1 MTGTTRAEWGVED
14 APARAQPRVARGR
27 EGGTDLAIH
36 RRAMTRLLPLALL
49 ALLPAGCNRSS
60 AAPSRAAPAP
70 RVARENREHDA
81 EEAERRL
88 PQYPLAVR
96 VNGAPAADWRPEQV
110 AQIPALK
117 VQNKQGEV
125 REAWAL
131 DDLAHKL
138 VGPTAHVTALL
149 GANDKRVPVDAA
161 AASTLVLRVT
171 RDGDYKA
178 QSRDGKPLLHE
189 VLGVELAR

>member
-1 MTGTTRAEWGVED
+1 
-14 APARAQPRVARGR
+14 
-27 EGGTDLAIH
+27 
-36 RRAMTRLLPLALL
+36 MTRLLPLALL
-49 ALLPAGCNRSS
+49 ALLPTGCNRSS
-60 AAPSRAAPAP
+60 AAPSRGAPAP
-70 RVARENREHDA
+70 QVARENREHDA

-110 AQIPALK
+110 AQVPALK

-125 REAWAL
+125 REAWSV

-149 GANDKRVPVDAA
+149 GPNDKRVSVDATA
-161 AASTLVLRVT
+161 ARTLVLRVT

-178 QSRDGKPLLHE
+178 QSREGNPLMHD
-189 VLGVELAR
+189 VRGVEVAR